1 MESYLQGLAPGDQRD
16 WLVNWEWRQDEVLDI
31 GQLGGRV
38 QPFISAYKQN
48 ASENEKGI
56 SVVDMVLPNKQ
67 WNWEAYARFLPM

>member
-1 MESYLQGLAPGDQRD
+1 MRF
-16 WLVNWEWRQDEVLDI
+16 WILDSWVDGFSPLFQHTI
-31 GQLGGRV
+31 
-38 QPFISAYKQN
+38 QN

>member
-1 MESYLQGLAPGDQRD
+1 MISEIGWSIGSGDKMRF
-16 WLVNWEWRQDEVLDI
+16 WILDSWVDGFSPLFQHTI
-31 GQLGGRV
+31 
-38 QPFISAYKQN
+38 QN